1 MVKKGFWLSCLF
13 VAAAGALQSPVE
25 PPDPGMKTLVQ
36 VAIVTRNAEAT
47 ARQWAAVLGVPVPKI
62 NLTRPGQ
69 EVKVVYRGRPSGG
82 QAKIAFFR
90 LGQVALEILEP
101 VGEGTSWREF
111 LDRHG
116 EGVQH
121 IAFQVNDL
129 DGSLRR
135 LEKLGLPVVH
145 RGRYD
150 ADNGTYVYLDSE
162 KALGVTLELL
172 HSDPKP

>member
-1 MVKKGFWLSCLF
+1 MAKKLLLYGCMFT
-13 VAAAGALQSPVE
+13 AAGGALQSPVE

-47 ARQWAAVLGVPVPKI
+47 AEQWAAVLGVPVPKI
-62 NLTRPGQ
+62 TLTRPGH
-69 EVKVVYRGRPSGG
+69 EVKVVYRGKASGG

-121 IAFQVNDL
+121 IAFQVTDL
-129 DGSLRR
+129 EGSLRR
-135 LEKLGLPVVH
+135 MERLGLPVLH

-162 KALGVTLELL
+162 KPLGVTLELL

>member
-1 MVKKGFWLSCLF
+1 MAKKFLLFGAVF

-47 ARQWAAVLGVPVPKI
+47 AKQWAAVLGVPVPKI
-62 NLTRPGQ
+62 NLTRPGH
-69 EVKVVYRGRPSGG
+69 EVKVVYRGKPSSG
-82 QAKIAFFR
+82 QAKLAFIQ
-90 LGQVALEILEP
+90 LGQVALEIIEP
-101 VGEGTSWREF
+101 VGEATSWREF

-121 IAFQVNDL
+121 IAFQVTDL

-135 LEKLGLPVVH
+135 MERLGLPVLH

-150 ADNGTYVYLDSE
+150 SDNGTYVYLDSE

-172 HSDPKP
+172 HSDPKR